1 MQLVKSSSSI
11 LRKFLVFNFFAFVI
25 LGLFTFLYLK
35 GIQPNLVKQKTEKHL
50 VIINNTSNHI
60 ERLKINFEN
69 KSLKKFLLSSR
80 FLFQNLERVQ
90 FYSPEGDMVADTN
103 VLDLDQNV
111 FKKTE
116 LVVEEKI
123 EKDDSSSKNK
133 TETIVKT
140 SKNEIKSLKN
150 LIINKKKDQP
160 LVYEIEEG
168 DNLYIKT
175 LSDVKVNGEILGYI
189 MVTEQAN
196 EILVAVEERKNFII
210 RTVLAI
216 GIVIFIFL
224 IFLNKYILNPISG
237 LVAYTESIKA
247 KDESMGKIE
256 KFLYRSDELGLL
268 SRSLNNMTK
277 DLQQRTQRA
286 ENSSADLA
294 HEIRNPLAS
303 LKGASELLENTIDK
317 TERAKLIRILSQD
330 VERIER
336 LITDYSQMLKD
347 EASLSREKMK
357 VLDMQALVKNV
368 VEEFNNNNSV
378 AEKNIKF
385 IINKNN
391 LNSHKFQLFGIENRL
406 EQVLANLLDNAISF
420 SPKNSDIII
429 DIQNK
434 IDTISL
440 KIKDNGP
447 GFSETN
453 TEKIFKRFY
462 SNRPEKFGEHSGL
475 GLNIVKS
482 IVEMHGGNVRA
493 LNRSDVK
500 SGAQIELEL
509 PKKG

>member
-1 MQLVKSSSSI
+1 V
-11 LRKFLVFNFFAFVI
+11 
-25 LGLFTFLYLK
+25 
-35 GIQPNLVKQKTEKHL
+35 
-50 VIINNTSNHI
+50 
-60 ERLKINFEN
+60 
-69 KSLKKFLLSSR
+69 
-80 FLFQNLERVQ
+80 
-90 FYSPEGDMVADTN
+90 
-103 VLDLDQNV
+103 
-111 FKKTE
+111 
-116 LVVEEKI
+116 
-123 EKDDSSSKNK
+123 
-133 TETIVKT
+133 
-140 SKNEIKSLKN
+140 
-150 LIINKKKDQP
+150 
-160 LVYEIEEG
+160 
-168 DNLYIKT
+168 
-175 LSDVKVNGEILGYI
+175 
-189 MVTEQAN
+189 VTEQAN
-196 EILVAVEERKNFII
+196 EILTAVEERKNFII

-303 LKGASELLENTIDK
+303 LKGASELLENTADK
-317 TERAKLIRILSQD
+317 TERMKLIKILSHD

-357 VLDMQALVKNV
+357 VLDVQSLVKNV
-368 VEEFNNNNSV
+368 VEEFSNNNSV

-391 LNSHKFQLFGIENRL
+391 LNGHKIQLFGIENRL

-420 SPKNSDIII
+420 SPKNSDIVI